1 MRNNLDNVR
10 KYWNRIQKIYLYRRG
25 LNPPHRVKSINMST
39 FTQDEVEFMKTHGNQ
54 VGLKFFFCFENV
66 YLICL

>member
-1 MRNNLDNVR
+1 VF
-10 KYWNRIQKIYLYRRG
+10 RRG

-54 VGLKFFFCFENV
+54 VRLN
-66 YLICL
+66 YLNSLVKIIYF